1 MTSLIR
7 LSLRFR
13 GAIIALFV
21 LLIGY
26 GLTTVTRAR
35 LDVFPEFAPPLVVLQ
50 TESPGFSPR
59 QVELLVTQ
67 PLENAMGGLIGLDTM
82 VSKSTQGLSMIT
94 MTFREGTNI
103 YRNRQLVSERLS
115 AASRTLPAGVRAP
128 ILSPLTS
135 STANVMTIGLSSR
148 KRSLMALRT
157 WADWTLKPQLLGI
170 PDVAGVGVIGGEV
183 RQLQI
188 QVHPAALV
196 RFGISLSDVARV
208 AALATGVRGA
218 GVVDTRNQRL
228 VLTLEGQPMTSEAL
242 SRVVLVRKNGANV
255 LLGDVARVINAPET
269 PVGKA
274 SIMGTPGVILMIK
287 EQYGADMM
295 AVTRNLDRRLRSLA
309 PVLRSE
315 GIVLHKN
322 LFRPAGFVSAS
333 MNHLSIAILTG
344 AVLVIVLLLLFL
356 FNLRA
361 AMISATAIPISLLG
375 GIVALQHFGIGLNT
389 MSLGGLAIAL
399 GEVVDDAIV
408 DVENIFRRLRENRIL
423 DNPSS
428 PARVILR
435 ASLEIRSPTVFATL
449 MVILAFFPVL
459 TMSGVTG
466 KLFAPL
472 GMAYVAS
479 IAVSLVVAMTLT
491 PALSYVLLGHRP
503 VPSEDPPFLKRLKER
518 YSAALAPIERRAGAS
533 VVAVVALS
541 AFVLGTVPFFGG
553 NLIPSLKEGHFIIHM
568 RTLPGTS
575 LGESLRLGQRVTRV
589 VAGID
594 GVRSVSQRVGR
605 STLVG
610 DLVGTYSSE
619 FDVDLAPEARDGR
632 ILREIYRRLDPFI
645 GTSFRVNTF
654 LTERI
659 HETVSTFSAPVVI
672 NLYGNNLDLLDRK
685 AQEIANVLRNIPG
698 ARGVQLQAP
707 SGDPR
712 ISIRLR
718 ENDLA
723 QWGIDPVSAMDDIQT
738 AYQGRTVSQ
747 IYEGNRVFDVSVVLD
762 PVSRQDPMAVR
773 SLLLR
778 NGEGILV
785 PLSRVADIEE
795 SSGRFVI
802 LHKGAQ
808 RLQTVTSMVSGR
820 SLTSF
825 VAEAEHRIR
834 AQISFPAGTYMVF
847 AGDIREQSKVRR
859 ELVERSLL
867 AAGGM
872 ILLLFVALR
881 NARAAFLILL
891 NLPFALAG
899 GAAVVIATGGVLSVG
914 SLVGFVTLSGI
925 TLRNAIML
933 ISHYQFLVREE
944 GAIWGAETAIRGAR
958 ERLVPI
964 LMTACVTAVGMLP
977 LVLTSGAPG
986 NEIEG
991 PMATVVLGGLVSS
1004 TALNLLVMPAL
1015 ALRFARFDL
1024 SRTEEKID

>member
-1 MTSLIR
+1 MTPLIR
-7 LSLRFR
+7 FSLRFR
-13 GAIIALFV
+13 GTIIALFL

-26 GLTTVTRAR
+26 GLMTLTRVR
-35 LDVFPEFAPPLVVLQ
+35 LDVFPEFAPPLVVIQ
-50 TESPGFSPR
+50 TESPGLSPS

-82 VSKSTQGLSMIT
+82 VSRSTQGLSMIT
-94 MTFREGTNI
+94 MTFREGTDI
-103 YRNRQLVSERLS
+103 YRNRQLVSERMS
-115 AASRTLPAGVRAP
+115 AASRTLPAGVRPP
-128 ILSPLTS
+128 ILLPLTS
-135 STANVMTIGLSSR
+135 STANVLTIGLNSR
-148 KRSLMALRT
+148 RRSLMALRT
-157 WADWTLKPQLLGI
+157 YADWTLRPQLLGI
-170 PDVAGVGVIGGEV
+170 PGVAGVGVIGGDV

-188 QVHPAALV
+188 QVRPAALV
-196 RFGISLSDVARV
+196 RFGLSLSDVARI

-242 SRVVLVRKNGANV
+242 SKVVLFRKNGANV
-255 LLGDVARVINAPET
+255 LLGDVARVVNASEP

-274 SIMGTPGVILMIK
+274 SIMGNPGVILMVK

-295 AVTRNLDRRLRSLA
+295 AVTRNLERRLRSLA
-309 PVLRSE
+309 PALRSE

-322 LFRPAGFVSAS
+322 LFRPAGFVNAS
-333 MNHLSIAILTG
+333 MDHLRIAILTG
-344 AVLVIVLLLLFL
+344 AVLVVAVLLLFL
-356 FNLRA
+356 FNFRA
-361 AMISATAIPISLLG
+361 ALISATAIPISLLG
-375 GIVALQHFGIGLNT
+375 GIAVLQHFGISLNT
-389 MSLGGLAIAL
+389 MTLGGLAIAL

-408 DVENIFRRLRENRIL
+408 DVENILRRLRENRLL

-459 TMSGVTG
+459 TLSGITG

-491 PALSYVLLGHRP
+491 PALSYILLGHRP
-503 VPSEDPPFLKRLKER
+503 MPSEDPAFLKWLKAR
-518 YSAALAPIERRAGAS
+518 YSAAMVPIERRAGAS

-541 AFVLGTVPFFGG
+541 AFVLGAVPFLGG
-553 NLIPSLKEGHFIIHM
+553 DLIPNLKEGHFIIHM

-575 LGESLRLGQRVTRV
+575 LEESLRLGQRVTRV

-594 GVRSVSQRVGR
+594 GVRSVSQRTGR

-610 DLVGTYSSE
+610 DLVGSSSSE
-619 FDVDLAPEARDGR
+619 FDVDLSPGAPQEK
-632 ILREIYRRLDPFI
+632 ILREIYRRLDPFV
-645 GTSFRVNTF
+645 GASFRINTF

-672 NLYGNNLDLLDRK
+672 NIYGNNLDLLDRK
-685 AQEIANVLRNIPG
+685 AKEIADVLRTVPG
-698 ARGVQLQAP
+698 ARGVQVQAP
-707 SGDPR
+707 PGEPR
-712 ISIRLR
+712 IMIRLR
-718 ENDLA
+718 KNDLA
-723 QWGIDPVSAMDDIQT
+723 RWGIDPVSAMDDIQT

-762 PVSRQDPMAVR
+762 PVFRQDPTAVR

-778 NGEGILV
+778 NGEGMLV
-785 PLSRVADIEE
+785 PLSRVADIAE

-802 LHKGAQ
+802 FHRGAQ
-808 RLQTVTSMVSGR
+808 RLQTVTSLVSGR

-825 VAEAEHRIR
+825 VAEAGSRIR
-834 AQISFPAGTYMVF
+834 AQIAFPPSIYMVF
-847 AGDIREQSKVRR
+847 EGDIREQSKTSR
-859 ELVERSLL
+859 ELVERSIL

-881 NARAAFLILL
+881 NAPAAFLVLL

-899 GAAVVIATGGVLSVG
+899 GAAVVLATGGVLSVG

-933 ISHYQFLVREE
+933 ISHYRFLVREE
-944 GAIWGAETAIRGAR
+944 GALWGPETAIRGAR

-964 LMTACVTAVGMLP
+964 LMTACVTAVGMVP

-1024 SRTEEKID
+1024 STTEAEFD

>member
-1 MTSLIR
+1 MSTLIR
-7 LSLRFR
+7 FSLRFR
-13 GAIIALFV
+13 GVIIALFV

-26 GLTTVTRAR
+26 GLVALTRAR

-50 TESPGFSPR
+50 TESPGLSPR
-59 QVELLVTQ
+59 EVELLVTQ
-67 PLENAMGGLIGLDTM
+67 PLENSLGGLIGLKTM

-94 MTFREGTNI
+94 MTFREGTDI

-115 AASRTLPAGVRAP
+115 AASRTLPAGVRPP

-135 STANVMTIGLSSR
+135 STANVLTIGLTSR

-157 WADWTLKPQLLGI
+157 YADWTLKPQLLGI
-170 PDVAGVGVIGGEV
+170 PGVTGIGVIGGDV

-188 QVHPAALV
+188 QVRPAALV
-196 RFGISLSDVARV
+196 RFGLSLSDVARG
-208 AALATGVRGA
+208 AALATDVRGV

-228 VLTLEGQPMTSEAL
+228 VLTLGGQPMTPEAL
-242 SRVVLVRKNGANV
+242 SKVVLVRKNGANV
-255 LLGDVARVINAPET
+255 LLGEVARIIDAPEP

-295 AVTRNLDRRLRSLA
+295 VVTRNLDRRLRSLTPA
-309 PVLRSE
+309 LKGE
-315 GIVLHKN
+315 GIVLHLN
-322 LFRPAGFVSAS
+322 LFRPADFVNAS
-333 MNHLSIAILTG
+333 MDHLRIAILAG
-344 AVLVIVLLLLFL
+344 AVLVVAVLLLFL
-356 FNLRA
+356 LNLRA
-361 AMISATAIPISLLG
+361 ALISATAIPVSLLG
-375 GIVALQHFGIGLNT
+375 GIAVLQHFGVGLNT
-389 MSLGGLAIAL
+389 MTLGGLAIAL

-408 DVENIFRRLRENRIL
+408 DVENILRRLRENRLL

-435 ASLEIRSPTVFATL
+435 GSLEIRRPTLFATL
-449 MVILAFFPVL
+449 MVILAFLPVL
-459 TMSGVTG
+459 TLSGVTG

-472 GMAYVAS
+472 GLAYVTS
-479 IAVSLVVAMTLT
+479 IAVSFVVAMTLT
-491 PALSYVLLGHRP
+491 PALSCLLLSHRP
-503 VPSEDPPFLKRLKER
+503 ISSEDPPFLKRLKTR
-518 YSAALAPIERRAGAS
+518 YSAAVAPIERRAGAS
-533 VVAVVALS
+533 LIAVVALS
-541 AFVLGTVPFFGG
+541 AFVLGAVPFFGG
-553 NLIPSLKEGHFIIHM
+553 NLIPNLKEGHFIIHM

-594 GVRSVSQRVGR
+594 GVRSVSQRTGR

-619 FDVDLAPEARDGR
+619 FDVDLSPSARQGK
-632 ILREIYRRLDPFI
+632 ILREIYLRLDPFV
-645 GTSFRVNTF
+645 GASFRINTF

-672 NLYGNNLDLLDRK
+672 NIYGNNLDLLDRK
-685 AQEIANVLRNIPG
+685 AQEIADVLRNIPG
-698 ARGVQLQAP
+698 ARGVQVQAP

-712 ISIRLR
+712 IAIRLR
-718 ENDLA
+718 EKELA
-723 QWGIDPVSAMDDIQT
+723 QWGIDPVPAMDEIQT

-762 PVSRQDPMAVR
+762 PVSRQDPMAIK

-778 NGEGILV
+778 NGEGMLV
-785 PLSRVADIEE
+785 PLSRVADITE

-802 LHKGAQ
+802 LHKSAQ
-808 RLQTVTSMVSGR
+808 RLQTVTSLLSGR

-825 VAEAEHRIR
+825 VAEAERRIR
-834 AQISFPAGTYMVF
+834 AQIAFPSGTYIVF
-847 AGDIREQSKVRR
+847 AGDIREESRAAR
-859 ELVERSLL
+859 ELVERSLM
-867 AAGGM
+867 AAVGM

-881 NARAAFLILL
+881 NIRNVLLLLL

-899 GAAVVIATGGVLSVG
+899 GAAVVLATGGVLSVG

-933 ISHYQFLVREE
+933 ISHYRFLVREE
-944 GAIWGAETAIRGAR
+944 GALWGPETAIRGAR

-964 LMTACVTAVGMLP
+964 LMTACVTAVGMVP
-977 LVLTSGAPG
+977 LALTSGAPG

-1004 TALNLLVMPAL
+1004 TALNLFLMPVL
-1015 ALRFARFDL
+1015 SLRFARFD
-1024 SRTEEKID
+1024 SSTTEAEFD

>member
-1 MTSLIR
+1 
-7 LSLRFR
+7 
-13 GAIIALFV
+13 
-21 LLIGY
+21 
-26 GLTTVTRAR
+26 
-35 LDVFPEFAPPLVVLQ
+35 
-50 TESPGFSPR
+50 
-59 QVELLVTQ
+59 
-67 PLENAMGGLIGLDTM
+67 
-82 VSKSTQGLSMIT
+82 
-94 MTFREGTNI
+94 
-103 YRNRQLVSERLS
+103 
-115 AASRTLPAGVRAP
+115 
-128 ILSPLTS
+128 
-135 STANVMTIGLSSR
+135 
-148 KRSLMALRT
+148 MALRT
-157 WADWTLKPQLLGI
+157 YADWTLKPQLLGI
-170 PDVAGVGVIGGEV
+170 PGVAGVGVIGGDV

-188 QVHPAALV
+188 QVRPASLV
-196 RFGISLSDVARV
+196 RFGISLSDVVRV
-208 AALATGVRGA
+208 ASLATGVRGA
-218 GVVDTRNQRL
+218 GVVDTRNQRF

-255 LLGDVARVINAPET
+255 LLGDVASVINAPEP

-295 AVTRNLDRRLRSLA
+295 AVTRNLDRRLRSLTPA
-309 PVLRSE
+309 LRAE

-322 LFRPAGFVSAS
+322 LFRPAGFVNAS

-344 AVLVIVLLLLFL
+344 AALVVAVLLLFL

-361 AMISATAIPISLLG
+361 ALISATAIPISLLG
-375 GIVALQHFGIGLNT
+375 GIVALQHFGVGLNT
-389 MSLGGLAIAL
+389 MTLGGLAIAL

-408 DVENIFRRLRENRIL
+408 DVENILRRLRENRLL
-423 DNPSS
+423 DNPS
-428 PARVILR
+428 PPVRVIIG

-459 TMSGVTG
+459 TLSGVTG

-479 IAVSLVVAMTLT
+479 ISASLVVAMTLT
-491 PALSYVLLGHRP
+491 PALSYILLGHRP
-503 VPSEDPPFLKRLKER
+503 LPSEDPPFLKRLKAR
-518 YSAALAPIERRAGAS
+518 YSAAMAPIERRAGAS

-553 NLIPSLKEGHFIIHM
+553 NLIPNLKEGHFIIHM
-568 RTLPGTS
+568 RALPGTS

-610 DLVGTYSSE
+610 DLVGTYVSE
-619 FDVDLAPEARDGR
+619 FDVDLAAGARQGR
-632 ILREIYRRLDPFI
+632 ILREIDRRLDPFI
-645 GTSFRVNTF
+645 GANFRVNTF

-659 HETVSTFSAPVVI
+659 HETVSTFGAPVVI
-672 NLYGNNLDLLDRK
+672 NIYGNNLDLLDRK
-685 AQEIANVLRNIPG
+685 AQEISNVLRTVPG
-698 ARGVQLQAP
+698 ARGIQVQAP

-723 QWGIDPVSAMDDIQT
+723 RWGIDPVSAMDDIQT

-747 IYEGNRVFDVSVVLD
+747 IYEGNRVFDVSVILD
-762 PVSRQDPMAVR
+762 PVSRQDPTAVK

-778 NGEGILV
+778 NGEGMLV
-785 PLSRVADIEE
+785 PLSRVADIAE

-802 LHKGAQ
+802 LHKSAQ
-808 RLQTVTSMVSGR
+808 RLQTVTSLVSGR

-825 VAEAEHRIR
+825 VAAAERRIR
-834 AQISFPAGTYMVF
+834 AQISFPPGTYMVF
-847 AGDIREQSKVRR
+847 GGDIREQSKARR

-867 AAGGM
+867 AAAGM

-881 NARAAFLILL
+881 SARAAFLVLL

-899 GAAVVIATGGVLSVG
+899 GAAVVLATGGVLSVG

-933 ISHYQFLVREE
+933 ISHYRFLVREE
-944 GAIWGAETAIRGAR
+944 GALWGPETAIRGAR

-991 PMATVVLGGLVSS
+991 PMATVVLGGLISS
-1004 TALNLLVMPAL
+1004 TALNLFLMPAL

-1024 SRTEEKID
+1024 STTEEEID